1 MVKIERSK
9 VSYVLDGVVA
19 GLSPGEMAATI
30 RSFVATENLYLS
42 ATREVA
48 TKLENLNDEFKYTKD
63 RNPIHL
69 ITTRVKTPQ
78 SIASKL
84 LRRGFP
90 LTVESARNNLTDIAG
105 IRVICSYI
113 DDIYLIARLLVSQS
127 DIQLIRTNDYI
138 RDPKPNGYRS
148 LHLIVTVPVFLSDR
162 TELVKVE
169 VQVRTVAMDFW
180 ASLEHE
186 LAYKLAESENG
197 DVAREL
203 KACAEVI
210 ADTDL
215 RMQALHNI
223 VTRSSA
229 MNGDDRCEYTAIVA
243 RHGRGAGP
251 DAPGAPVK

>member
-1 MVKIERSK
+1 M
-9 VSYVLDGVVA
+9 
-19 GLSPGEMAATI
+19 
-30 RSFVATENLYLS
+30 
-42 ATREVA
+42 
-48 TKLENLNDEFKYTKD
+48 
-63 RNPIHL
+63 

-186 LAYKLAESENG
+186 LAYKLAESET
-197 DVAREL
+197 E
-203 KACAEVI
+203 
-210 ADTDL
+210 TW
-215 RMQALHNI
+215 
-223 VTRSSA
+223 
-229 MNGDDRCEYTAIVA
+229 
-243 RHGRGAGP
+243 
-251 DAPGAPVK
+251 PGN